1 MFKSF
6 GGFYIM
12 KRLSFYLAV
21 LIIVFPVVVS
31 AEEIIQKGEVLTL
44 QRCVEIALRNHPVIL
59 AAQGNLD
66 IYYARK
72 GQAEAGYYPQVDAAL
87 GYRKYQPTTN
97 ISGTGGVLGTT
108 STNRT
113 FWQYAADV
121 TASQMIFD
129 FWRTRTQ
136 VNIQKLSADSARAD
150 LGNTEEQVILNVKQA
165 YYTVLKSQRNLV
177 VAGETV
183 KQFQQ
188 HLEQAKAFYEVGTK
202 PKFDVTKA
210 DVDLGNAQLNLIS
223 SRNSLKIA
231 MVTLNNA
238 MGMPEAPEYEIEDN
252 LSFSKYSMTLQEAV
266 DRAYENRPELRSI
279 LLKKKATEE
288 SVRLAKKG
296 YFPVLNGTASYSW
309 VGHSFPDGDGWSAG
323 VALSIPIFSG
333 FSTKHEVSEA
343 KANLLILN
351 ANEEGLRQSVLLDV
365 QQSLLNLAEA
375 EERIIVAELT
385 VKQAQ
390 ENSDIANG
398 RYSAG
403 VGNPIEVTDADVAL
417 SNARTAH
424 NQALYDYKVA
434 GATLEKAMGVR

>member
-1 MFKSF
+1 
-6 GGFYIM
+6 M

-31 AEEIIQKGEVLTL
+31 AQEIIQKGEVLTL
-44 QRCVEIALRNHPVIL
+44 ERSVEIALKMQPDIL
-59 AAQGNLD
+59 AAQGNVD
-66 IYYARK
+66 VYYARK
-72 GQAEAGYYPQVDAAL
+72 GLAEAGYYPQVDASL
-87 GYRKYQPTTN
+87 GYRRFQPTANT
-97 ISGTGGVLGTT
+97 SGTGGVLGISPTT
-108 STNRT
+108 HSS
-113 FWQYAADV
+113 WQYATDV
-121 TASQMIFD
+121 IASQMIFD
-129 FWRTRTQ
+129 FWKTRTQ
-136 VNIQKLSADSARAD
+136 VNIQKLSADSAKAD
-150 LGNTEEQVILNVKQA
+150 LRNTEEQVILNVKQA

-210 DVDLGNAQLNLIS
+210 EVDLSNAQLNLIS

-231 MVTLNNA
+231 MVILNNA
-238 MGMPEAPEYEIEDN
+238 IGVPEAPEYEIEDN

-288 SVRLAKKG
+288 SVSLAKKG

-309 VGHSFPDGDGWSAG
+309 VGHKFHDGDGWSAG

-333 FSTKHEVSEA
+333 FSTKHQISEA
-343 KANLLILN
+343 KANLLILS
-351 ANEEGLRQSVLLDV
+351 ASEEALRQSVLLEV

-375 EERIIVAELT
+375 EERITVAELT

-390 ENSDIANG
+390 ENSEIANG
-398 RYSAG
+398 RYAAG

-417 SNARTAH
+417 SNARTSH

-434 GATLEKAMGVR
+434 RATLEKAMGVR